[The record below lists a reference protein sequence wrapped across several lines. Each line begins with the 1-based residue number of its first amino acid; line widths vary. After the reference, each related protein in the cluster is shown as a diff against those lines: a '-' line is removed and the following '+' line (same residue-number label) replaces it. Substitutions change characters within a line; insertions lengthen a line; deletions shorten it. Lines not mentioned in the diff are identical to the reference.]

1 MLNVEEVAQSL
12 NLAQVQDIFN
22 NPASD
27 GLRTYSIK
35 LFLLWISETF
45 VTLICT
51 PFLPHHSAHLQ
62 GSTLYSSTSPET
74 VSIITIFLRLS
85 QRWRQQVDALSYH
98 KYCAN

>member
-45 VTLICT
+45 VTLIYT
-51 PFLPHHSAHLQ
+51 TLFPHHSSHLQ
-62 GSTLYSSTSPET
+62 GSTLYS
-74 VSIITIFLRLS
+74 
-85 QRWRQQVDALSYH
+85 
-98 KYCAN
+98 